1 MYYIDFDNTLYETS
15 QMSKDTLKA
24 MATAIVKNRKELDK
38 DNPSAQPLSEKA
50 VLEDLNSIF
59 NSAIEN
65 FYSFAKR
72 LALRY
77 HVRVDPLNAAIYKT
91 IVLNGK
97 KYVYPDAVRF
107 LEKLREENEVV
118 CLLTYVAI
126 PKNLHQQANKLD
138 GSGIMQYV
146 TEVYCTT
153 RDKGQLEIDYANPEN
168 VFIDDNPKELES
180 YYKAGARNLIRISK
194 PNNERRTSKPLDL
207 PIKVPN
213 YDSFDKIKIQRHR

>member
-24 MATAIVKNRKELDK
+24 LAAAIVKCRREMDK
-38 DNPSAQPLSEKA
+38 DDPHAKHLTEKF
-50 VLEDLNSIF
+50 VLDDLTSIF
-59 NSAIEN
+59 NSSVEN
-65 FYSFAKR
+65 FYGFAKR
-72 LALRY
+72 LAVRY
-77 HVRVDPLNAAIYKT
+77 HVRTDPLKAAIYKT

-97 KYVYPDAVRF
+97 KYVYPDAIRF
-107 LEKLREENEVV
+107 LQKLKEEGEFA

-126 PKNLHQQANKLD
+126 PQNLHQQANKLD

-153 RDKGQLEIDYANPEN
+153 RDKGQLEIDYANPNN
-168 VFIDDNPKELES
+168 VFIDDNPRELES